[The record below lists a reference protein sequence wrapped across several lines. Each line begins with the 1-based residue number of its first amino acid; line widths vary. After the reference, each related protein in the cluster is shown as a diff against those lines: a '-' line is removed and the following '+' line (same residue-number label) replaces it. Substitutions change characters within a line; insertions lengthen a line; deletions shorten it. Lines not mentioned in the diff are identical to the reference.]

1 VQTFILPVRVYY
13 EDTDAGGVVYYA
25 NYLKFMERART
36 EWLRARGYEQDD
48 LIKNQGVVFAVRS
61 ISVEYKKPARFNE
74 LLQIGVDIVETKRAS
89 ITFKQLISRMKASG
103 SLDVLTAA
111 LIKVA
116 SLDVTTFRPK
126 PIPLALRKDL
136 ERAG

>member
-1 VQTFILPVRVYY
+1 MQTFILPVRVYY
-13 EDTDAGGVVYYA
+13 EDTDAGGVVYHT

-36 EWLRARGYEQDD
+36 EWLRARGFEQDD
-48 LIKNQGVVFAVRS
+48 LIKHQGVMFAVHS

-74 LLQIGVDIVETKRAS
+74 LLQIGVDMIEIKRAS
-89 ITFKQLISRMKASG
+89 ITFKQLISRTNASG
-103 SLDVLTAA
+103 APDVLTAG

-116 SLDVTTFRPK
+116 SLDSTTFRPK
-126 PIPLALRKDL
+126 PIPLAMRKDL